1 MASSAGGVSW
11 SRAAS
16 PMAAALPEVAPL
28 STIKAP
34 ESSAKGATARL
45 KIDRTFGWRAASKLP
60 SRIMI
65 ELDFRLTLDAAVPGV
80 SRACSSIGGFIVYS
94 FAWWIQYHTRAG
106 RPSPALKIGHPCR
119 LWWDRRFRLSS
130 RLWPANRRQKAIVCP
145 TLLRSFSGRQAGTG
159 SPVRDIL
166 AHVFLPFGQ
175 RQIAVGQN
183 ARAQGRMLLL
193 GAMALHRRPQTQCLV
208 IARGGQLTPIRTEG
222 HQINHPGVSQEWLA
236 QRLAVGHVPQHDVSG
251 TGSREGLA
259 IGAER
264 DVGEQLSVAFQGLSG
279 PEPGGNVPDIHG
291 VGTGGCQQ
299 LPVRAEGHAPY
310 RMAIAAERP
319 TRRLAGRHI
328 P

>member
-1 MASSAGGVSW
+1 MVSGHPAGRRRMGGWSGWKSLALFATMASSAGGVSW

-106 RPSPALKIGHPCR
+106 RLPPA
-119 LWWDRRFRLSS
+119 D
-130 RLWPANRRQKAIVCP
+130 RRQKAIVCP

-222 HQINHPGVSQEWLA
+222 HQINHPGVSQERLA

-251 TGSREGLA
+251 TGSREG
-259 IGAER
+259 
-264 DVGEQLSVAFQGLSG
+264 
-279 PEPGGNVPDIHG
+279 
-291 VGTGGCQQ
+291 
-299 LPVRAEGHAPY
+299 
-310 RMAIAAERP
+310 
-319 TRRLAGRHI
+319 
-328 P
+328 

>member
-106 RPSPALKIGHPCR
+106 RLPPAGYRRLTDDRRRSSVLRYCAPSPGGRPGQVRRYGTSSPMYSFHSASDR
-119 LWWDRRFRLSS
+119 LRL
-130 RLWPANRRQKAIVCP
+130 
-145 TLLRSFSGRQAGTG
+145 
-159 SPVRDIL
+159 
-166 AHVFLPFGQ
+166 
-175 RQIAVGQN
+175 
-183 ARAQGRMLLL
+183 ARMQGRRDACFSLVRWPFT
-193 GAMALHRRPQTQCLV
+193 AAHRRSVLS
-208 IARGGQLTPIRTEG
+208 L
-222 HQINHPGVSQEWLA
+222 LA
-236 QRLAVGHVPQHDVSG
+236 EA
-251 TGSREGLA
+251 
-259 IGAER
+259 
-264 DVGEQLSVAFQGLSG
+264 
-279 PEPGGNVPDIHG
+279 N
-291 VGTGGCQQ
+291 
-299 LPVRAEGHAPY
+299 
-310 RMAIAAERP
+310 
-319 TRRLAGRHI
+319 
-328 P
+328 